1 MFSNQKQIG
10 PFMGVSCEH
19 SRTYKNGI
27 TLRFIIYSAY
37 NAFGLIG
44 PESNGIAVLCENDK
58 AVVCD
63 EIEKQ
68 SSGYY
73 GPSKSQVETLKT
85 MLDMSWDQVTK
96 FINAQHRARYPL

>member
-1 MFSNQKQIG
+1 MFNNTKQIG
-10 PFMGVSCEH
+10 PFMGVSCDQ
-19 SRTYKNGI
+19 SRTYKNGT

-44 PESNGIAVLCENDK
+44 PESNGIAVLCDNDK
-58 AVVCD
+58 SVVCD

-85 MLDMSWDQVTK
+85 MIDMSWDQVTK
-96 FINAQHRARYPL
+96 FINAQHRARYTL